1 MTNWMRELGDI
12 AEEMMSGPKVTVS
25 VAAATTSA
33 GVASL
38 ADIMSG
44 ALSWAA
50 LAAGLIAT
58 VLLSRVHFIRYKN
71 EVLQNK
77 IFRAQLR
84 ELGGDPDKDEA

>member
-1 MTNWMRELGDI
+1 MKNWLNELGAI

-58 VLLSRVHFIRYKN
+58 ILLSRVHFIRYKN